1 MARVSRILQP
11 PRYDIYW
18 ELHGHGRGEKR
29 LTRFTFYAPEPVK
42 KTWFLMVNNAWDG
55 GFHFIYVDLECLRW
69 WISFQTVEVL
79 EEKCIFDLD
88 LKQLCLGAN
97 YSILA
102 LGPFVAILGLLIF
115 TITISTT
122 FRVSQFQLWG
132 QSPYTALSLDTCNI
146 LHTSSSCF
154 CGMLF
159 CLHMYLWE
167 LVRYLWMWLTSPT
180 CHLTFGD
187 SCPFQWR
194 IIPSWGP
201 PLMLQ
206 SLSMRHCMDETTGG
220 SVTWNGADIVL
231 I

>member
-1 MARVSRILQP
+1 MARVSQILQP

-29 LTRFTFYAPEPVK
+29 LTHFTFHAPEPVK
-42 KTWFLMVNNAWDG
+42 KRGSWWW
-55 GFHFIYVDLECLRW
+55 IVDLCGFRMFEMVDFISDCLSLRREMYFLLRFEATMFGGKLRH
-69 WISFQTVEVL
+69 SRTRPVC
-79 EEKCIFDLD
+79 CIF
-88 LKQLCLGAN
+88 
-97 YSILA
+97 
-102 LGPFVAILGLLIF
+102 GLLSF

-159 CLHMYLWE
+159 CLHIYLWE

-180 CHLTFGD
+180 CHLTFGH
-187 SCPFQWR
+187 SCPFYAHYSLVRSALDAPR
-194 IIPSWGP
+194 IAVHA
-201 PLMLQ
+201 PLHGRNIWDR
-206 SLSMRHCMDETTGG
+206 SLEM
-220 SVTWNGADIVL
+220 VL

>member
-1 MARVSRILQP
+1 MFEMVDFISDCRSLRREMYFRLRFEATMFGGKLQHSR
-11 PRYDIYW
+11 
-18 ELHGHGRGEKR
+18 
-29 LTRFTFYAPEPVK
+29 TRPV
-42 KTWFLMVNNAWDG
+42 
-55 GFHFIYVDLECLRW
+55 C
-69 WISFQTVEVL
+69 
-79 EEKCIFDLD
+79 C
-88 LKQLCLGAN
+88 
-97 YSILA
+97 
-102 LGPFVAILGLLIF
+102 ILGLLIF